1 MKVSEIM
8 TRRVISIAPEATLI
22 SAIRLMLK
30 HHISGLPVID
40 HDHKL
45 VGIVSESDFLHRADT
60 GTDPRRSWLYA
71 IFEPT
76 GAAEGYV
83 RSHGMKIRDIMT
95 KQVVT
100 ANEQTPLEEV
110 VHLLEVQ
117 NVKRLPVLHE
127 HKVVGIVTRTNLM
140 HAFVSMH
147 RGMQKSSEIDA
158 SLREHLLREVDRQSW
173 AVGAHVDVMVR
184 NGLADL
190 WGTISDLEQRN
201 SLRELVENT
210 PGVKIVVDHLRWQD
224 TPAPI

>member
-8 TRRVISIAPEATLI
+8 TRRVISITPEATLLN
-22 SAIRLMLK
+22 AIRLMLK

-40 HDHKL
+40 HDHRL
-45 VGIVSESDFLHRADT
+45 VGIVTESDFLHRAET
-60 GTDPRRSWLYA
+60 ATDPRRSWLYA
-71 IFEPT
+71 IFEPIE
-76 GAAEGYV
+76 AAEGYV

-100 ANEQTPLEEV
+100 ASEQTPLEEV

-117 NVKRLPVLHE
+117 NIKRLPVMRD

-140 HAFVSMH
+140 HAFVSIH
-147 RGMQKSSEIDA
+147 RGMQKSSETDA
-158 SLREHLLREVDRQSW
+158 SLREHIMREVDHHSW

-201 SLRELVENT
+201 ALRQLVEDT

-224 TPAPI
+224 ATSPT